1 MKFDVLDN
9 AAVAKFKAEAE
20 TVYPE
25 FVKIGGEGSRKFG
38 RAAERYRERPKGPR
52 HQVTH
57 RAGTAAT
64 AAVLQFLI
72 DSTRDVK
79 YERFDRQ
86 AEKNRAFFAQLNRR
100 LGKSSTPLRF
110 PFWFFASQPLRYCLI
125 TNVFARTFFQ
135 SIYFAEEVSKFLV
148 MLTTFT
154 GVSYGVRKARHI
166 RMGAFLDAMPP
177 KMEKIFLII
186 ISLVSAFVMGIMT
199 WFSYEYLMNAMDM
212 GHMTPA
218 LRVPKWTFYVIIPI
232 GFGLA
237 CIQYIRTIIKNLT
250 EKDPWQSP
258 DQQSEYE
265 DEQIGGAAL

>member
-1 MKFDVLDN
+1 MNQKDDRKEELTFFQRLNKYIGLIVNGVEVSVLVFCV
-9 AAVAKFKAEAE
+9 AALA
-20 TVYPE
+20 
-25 FVKIGGEGSRKFG
+25 I
-38 RAAERYRERPKGPR
+38 
-52 HQVTH
+52 
-57 RAGTAAT
+57 
-64 AAVLQFLI
+64 L
-72 DSTRDVK
+72 
-79 YERFDRQ
+79 
-86 AEKNRAFFAQLNRR
+86 
-100 LGKSSTPLRF
+100 
-110 PFWFFASQPLRYCLI
+110 LI

-166 RMGAFLDAMPP
+166 RMGAFLDAMPT
-177 KMEKIFLII
+177 KMEKTFIII
-186 ISLVSAFVMGIMT
+186 ISFISAVVMAIMT
-199 WFSYEYLMNAMDM
+199 WFAYKYLMNAMDM

-237 CIQYIRTIIKNLT
+237 CIQYIRTIIKNFT

-265 DEQIGGAAL
+265 DEGVGGATL

>member
-1 MKFDVLDN
+1 M
-9 AAVAKFKAEAE
+9 
-20 TVYPE
+20 
-25 FVKIGGEGSRKFG
+25 GEKTEDPKKPSALRLFN
-38 RAAERYRERPKGPR
+38 RY
-52 HQVTH
+52 
-57 RAGTAAT
+57 
-64 AAVLQFLI
+64 
-72 DSTRDVK
+72 
-79 YERFDRQ
+79 
-86 AEKNRAFFAQLNRR
+86 
-100 LGKSSTPLRF
+100 LGKVVNAVEVSVLVF
-110 PFWFFASQPLRYCLI
+110 CVAALAILLM

-177 KMEKIFLII
+177 KMEKVFLII
-186 ISLVSAFVMGIMT
+186 ICAVSALVMGIMT
-199 WFSYEYLMNAMDM
+199 WFSYQYLINAMSR

-218 LRVPKWTFYVIIPI
+218 LRVPSWTFYIIIPI

-237 CIQYIRTIIKNLT
+237 MIQYIRTIIKNLV

-265 DEQIGGAAL
+265 DEEIGGVQL

>member
-1 MKFDVLDN
+1 MN
-9 AAVAKFKAEAE
+9 
-20 TVYPE
+20 
-25 FVKIGGEGSRKFG
+25 
-38 RAAERYRERPKGPR
+38 
-52 HQVTH
+52 
-57 RAGTAAT
+57 
-64 AAVLQFLI
+64 
-72 DSTRDVK
+72 
-79 YERFDRQ
+79 
-86 AEKNRAFFAQLNRR
+86 EKKDQPQKLTYFQQINRR
-100 LGKSSTPLRF
+100 LGLLVNAVEVSILVFCT
-110 PFWFFASQPLRYCLI
+110 ASLAILLI

-135 SIYFAEEVSKFLV
+135 SIYFAEEISKFLV

-177 KMEKIFLII
+177 KMEKTFLII
-186 ISLVSAFVMGIMT
+186 ISFVSAVVMAIMT
-199 WFSYEYLMNAMDM
+199 WFSYKYLMNAMQM

-265 DEQIGGAAL
+265 DEQIGGAMP

>member
-1 MKFDVLDN
+1 MK
-9 AAVAKFKAEAE
+9 
-20 TVYPE
+20 
-25 FVKIGGEGSRKFG
+25 
-38 RAAERYRERPKGPR
+38 
-52 HQVTH
+52 
-57 RAGTAAT
+57 
-64 AAVLQFLI
+64 
-72 DSTRDVK
+72 
-79 YERFDRQ
+79 
-86 AEKNRAFFAQLNRR
+86 EKNEKPKKLTFFRRLNRR
-100 LGKSSTPLRF
+100 LGVVVNAVEVSILVF
-110 PFWFFASQPLRYCLI
+110 CVASLAILLI

-177 KMEKIFLII
+177 KMEKTFLII
-186 ISLVSAFVMGIMT
+186 ISFISAVVMGILT
-199 WFSYEYLMNAMDM
+199 WFSYKYLMNAMDM

-218 LRVPKWTFYVIIPI
+218 LRVPKWIFYVIIPI

-237 CIQYIRTIIKNLT
+237 CVQYIRTIIKNLT